1 LYVIPSRARVL
12 RVGWI
17 GLLVVALVL
26 SAPSVSAKKKARER
40 RYGLPVARKWAP
52 DRKIDNRHHDY
63 PAWDIGI
70 PKRTAVRAV
79 HAGRVRAVTRRGGC
93 GRGLIIRGRDGYEYT
108 YCHGSWVKAKKH
120 QWVKVGQKIM
130 LSGNTGH
137 STGPHLHLQIRS
149 PRGRLLCP
157 QPLLRRWARGRQV
170 SPRASTS
177 RGCAYSADRDIYRPR
192 RPAKRPARSA
202 AKRAERAGGRGKKS
216 ARADERDGPHK
227 HPGHKHPG
235 RKHPG
240 RKHRARGPKRDERKR
255 SRRVSRRGGPA
266 AERKARRRNAE
277 RRRKARA
284 HAARVRRE
292 TAARRAELALDQ
304 RVRPLV

>member
-1 LYVIPSRARVL
+1 MYVIPSRARVL

-26 SAPSVSAKKKARER
+26 SAPSVSAKKKPRQR

-63 PAWDIGI
+63 PAWDVAV
-70 PKRTAVRAV
+70 PRRTAVRAV
-79 HAGRVRAVTRRGGC
+79 HAGRVRAVTRGGGC

-120 QWVKVGQKIM
+120 RWVRAGQKIM

-149 PRGRLLCP
+149 PGGRLLCP

-177 RGCAYSADRDIYRPR
+177 RGCAYSPDREIYRPR
-192 RPAKRPARSA
+192 RAAKGSARSA
-202 AKRAERAGGRGKKS
+202 AKPAKRAGGRSKRG
-216 ARADERDGPHK
+216 ARARERDRP
-227 HPGHKHPG
+227 
-235 RKHPG
+235 RKHHGKRPAK
-240 RKHRARGPKRDERKR
+240 RPKARDPKRDDKERG
-255 SRRVSRRGGPA
+255 RRVSR
-266 AERKARRRNAE
+266 
-277 RRRKARA
+277 
-284 HAARVRRE
+284 
-292 TAARRAELALDQ
+292 
-304 RVRPLV
+304 